1 MTDKEQ
7 TIEELLNSIPFRI
20 CKKIKKVYCY
30 SCNREYE
37 KLVEYDLKIKILQHE
52 VRPNVIK
59 KRFKMFYQT
68 SSMSFGDA
76 RKYIGKSTGIGYLTL
91 KEAFE
96 ELKGYLTNE
105 RTNNN

>member
-7 TIEELLNSIPFRI
+7 TIEELLNSIPLRI
-20 CKKIKKVYCY
+20 CKYLKDYCY
-30 SCNREYE
+30 SCCREYE
-37 KLVEYDLKIKILQHE
+37 KTVEYVLKIEILQFE
-52 VRPNVIK
+52 GKPNVIK
-59 KRFKMFYQT
+59 KRFKMFYET
-68 SSMSFGDA
+68 SSISSGDA
-76 RKYIGKSTGIGYLTL
+76 RKYIGRNTGIGYLTL